1 MCDLKV
7 YVLSEAAIDRFYSE
21 QNMDRLKRSIAQME
35 SNGGAIHEV
44 DVDGT

>member
-1 MCDLKV
+1 MCDLEV
-7 YVLSEAAIDRFYSE
+7 YVPYEIAIDRFYGE
-21 QNMDRLKRSIAQME
+21 KTMDRLKRSIDQME